1 MAPSLKLGA
10 SLKLISAS
18 KEMSAGDITTLLDL
32 APRERQDN
40 DLFPLNTEKTW
51 FSRDPERR
59 TIPAVPFVADFNFRG
74 PAAFGQRFTFDIGSV
89 PCGDTLL
96 GCAVQIR
103 LNHWLDTT
111 TQLYIQS
118 GRYTYTD
125 TEKAWFY
132 SNSLGSSIIEKAEL
146 EIDGKTIEEIDGD
159 FIYAFSCLFFDL
171 NAQFGV
177 ATDHLGSVS
186 IPSLLA
192 WNPRRLFPTEDG
204 VLHCILPF
212 FFMRQRLREGLPMIA
227 IKEGSVRIHVTLRP
241 FHECVRQARGYRF
254 SREATPF
261 GETNIFKDTTFP
273 FDTLVNVT
281 AVKTDPGFKNLRLI
295 TYGSM
300 IDGKVRDAML
310 NQPFEILHRQVQ
322 TFTFSEPMKYAIG
335 KGSGDTVKIQLPLEA
350 NHPLEEII
358 WFIRRKDCADNNEWT
373 NYSSVLE
380 RQYDAEY
387 NPFDSLLVSATLQVN
402 GITLCEAEGD
412 YYRDLIARTHK
423 GGYVSWSHFIY
434 GYPFARHPGEHQPSG
449 TLNASRVQNLRLT
462 LEIKTSCEWEV
473 KVFCIGLNWLRL
485 QNGIANLLFK
495 D

>member
-1 MAPSLKLGA
+1 
-10 SLKLISAS
+10 
-18 KEMSAGDITTLLDL
+18 
-32 APRERQDN
+32 
-40 DLFPLNTEKTW
+40 
-51 FSRDPERR
+51 
-59 TIPAVPFVADFNFRG
+59 
-74 PAAFGQRFTFDIGSV
+74 
-89 PCGDTLL
+89 
-96 GCAVQIR
+96 
-103 LNHWLDTT
+103 
-111 TQLYIQS
+111 
-118 GRYTYTD
+118 
-125 TEKAWFY
+125 
-132 SNSLGSSIIEKAEL
+132 
-146 EIDGKTIEEIDGD
+146 
-159 FIYAFSCLFFDL
+159 
-171 NAQFGV
+171 
-177 ATDHLGSVS
+177 
-186 IPSLLA
+186 
-192 WNPRRLFPTEDG
+192 
-204 VLHCILPF
+204 
-212 FFMRQRLREGLPMIA
+212 
-227 IKEGSVRIHVTLRP
+227 
-241 FHECVRQARGYRF
+241 
-254 SREATPF
+254 
-261 GETNIFKDTTFP
+261 
-273 FDTLVNVT
+273 
-281 AVKTDPGFKNLRLI
+281 
-295 TYGSM
+295 M

-322 TFTFSEPMKYAIG
+322 TFTFSEPLKYAIG